1 MATTRSR
8 LAALTVLS
16 LCTALAGHVY
26 AQSSPRSYEA
36 SPDIYHVIS
45 QNDQFKV
52 ILATWKPG
60 QKDAPHS
67 HPAGALYFVDDCSL
81 RAHAPDGSSR
91 LLFTKSG
98 SGTVQAAVLGHVIEN
113 AGSRD
118 CRVVM
123 FEPS

>member
-1 MATTRSR
+1 MATNLSR
-8 LAALTVLS
+8 RTALTSLLLCAALAAP
-16 LCTALAGHVY
+16 
-26 AQSSPRSYEA
+26 AQAQTLPRSFEA

-45 QNDQFKV
+45 QNEQFKV

-60 QKDAPHS
+60 QKDANHS
-67 HPAGALYFVDDCSL
+67 HPAGAVYFVDDCSL

-91 LLFTKSG
+91 VLFTKSG
-98 SGTVQAAVLGHVIEN
+98 SATVQAAVVGHMIEN
-113 AGSRD
+113 VGSRD

>member
-1 MATTRSR
+1 MSTTLSR
-8 LAALTVLS
+8 LAALTLLP
-16 LCTALAGHVY
+16 LCAALAGSVH
-26 AQSSPRSYEA
+26 AQTLPRSYEA
-36 SPDIYHVIS
+36 SPDVYHVIS
-45 QNDQFKV
+45 QNEQFKI

-60 QKDAPHS
+60 HRDAPHS

-91 LLFTKSG
+91 VLYTKSG
-98 SGTVQAAVLGHVIEN
+98 SGTVQAAIPGHVIEN
-113 AGSRD
+113 VGTRD